1 MPISSTL
8 STVGRVVSLMLVGLL
23 AGSVFGV
30 WRGFDFAQYTP
41 AAYLEV
47 HQGAVRG
54 LDMLLPVQGIL
65 AIVIV
70 VALAIG
76 ARRDRRQLVLLIAAA
91 FLLAAAGLI
100 TRLGNQ
106 PINGL
111 VMSWTAETLPADW
124 EALRDSW
131 RNLHLLRTIS
141 TMAALL
147 LLSIAAATD
156 RRA

>member
-54 LDMLLPVQGIL
+54 IL

-76 ARRDRRQLVLLIAAA
+76 ARHDRRQLVLLIAAA

>member
-65 AIVIV
+65 EMVIV

-76 ARRDRRQLVLLIAAA
+76 ARHYRRLLVLLIAAA

>member
-30 WRGFDFAQYTP
+30 WRAFDFAQYTP

-76 ARRDRRQLVLLIAAA
+76 ARHDR
-91 FLLAAAGLI
+91 
-100 TRLGNQ
+100 
-106 PINGL
+106 P
-111 VMSWTAETLPADW
+111 ET
-124 EALRDSW
+124 
-131 RNLHLLRTIS
+131 
-141 TMAALL
+141 
-147 LLSIAAATD
+147 
-156 RRA
+156 

>member
-1 MPISSTL
+1 MPISSVL
-8 STVGRVVSLMLVGLL
+8 STVGRVASLMLVGLL
-23 AGSVFGV
+23 AGSVFGL
-30 WRGFDFAQYTP
+30 WRGFDFAQYSL

-54 LDMLLPVQGIL
+54 LDALLPVQGIV

-70 VALAIG
+70 AALAVG
-76 ARRDRRQLVLLIAAA
+76 ARHDRRQFVLLLVAA
-91 FLLAAAGLI
+91 LLLMAAGLI

-106 PINGL
+106 PINAL
-111 VMSWTAETLPADW
+111 VMSWTADTLPANW

-131 RNLHLLRTIS
+131 RSLHLLRTVA

-147 LLSIAAATD
+147 LLAIAAATE
-156 RRA
+156 RRR

>member
-76 ARRDRRQLVLLIAAA
+76 ARHDRRQLVLLIAAA

-124 EALRDSW
+124 EALRDGW

>member
-54 LDMLLPVQGIL
+54 LNLLLP
-65 AIVIV
+65 
-70 VALAIG
+70 
-76 ARRDRRQLVLLIAAA
+76 LL
-91 FLLAAAGLI
+91 G
-100 TRLGNQ
+100 
-106 PINGL
+106 
-111 VMSWTAETLPADW
+111 
-124 EALRDSW
+124 
-131 RNLHLLRTIS
+131 
-141 TMAALL
+141 AAL
-147 LLSIAAATD
+147 
-156 RRA
+156 